1 MGREKRDGRKKE
13 TFSFFHLPDY
23 DKWPGLSLVCAP
35 PALSLGLPPHKRLFQ
50 GERTPQILLF
60 VPDSAQPTPQ
70 RCSFNHGEAGKA
82 RVRFNA
88 QRAQAAYFVH
98 LRRATA
104 LMRVMFVCVRAS
116 GGEGRER
123 EGKGR
128 RLGDRRRGRS
138 LCGD

>member
-1 MGREKRDGRKKE
+1 MRSEGELVVEGDEERKRSLKRRDGKRERDVRKKE

-35 PALSLGLPPHKRLFQ
+35 PALSLGLPSHKRLFQ

-70 RCSFNHGEAGKA
+70 RSSFNHGEAGKA

-88 QRAQAAYFVH
+88 QEH
-98 LRRATA
+98 
-104 LMRVMFVCVRAS
+104 
-116 GGEGRER
+116 
-123 EGKGR
+123 R
-128 RLGDRRRGRS
+128 RLILCICDAQLRS
-138 LCGD
+138 CV